1 LRQYFFKF
9 RLILAGYSIES
20 GKVGPYRVCC
30 VEKTELKC
38 DSLMNN
44 YDKEY
49 IMSDSKAMPIHRKI
63 AEEVRR
69 QISSGE
75 LRPGQKIPSER
86 QIAIQFDASRATVR
100 TALQH
105 IEQEGLITRRD
116 RRSAIVTIKRDLTPS
131 LRIACS
137 SSLLARLFRKL
148 ADKQLL
154 PHRTQISIVDMRQP
168 EAVTQLASG
177 TTSGADILVCNF
189 EYAGCVWDQPEL
201 FKPFSP
207 ALVSDVNIPEKLRNK
222 FTVNGKLTGVP
233 CGISPMVLYYNKKIL
248 GEKGL
253 TIPLGEW
260 HWDQLLEIARQVIMP
275 GRYGFQIIPRFSHF
289 AALVSCFGG
298 ELFDGRGKVNAEN
311 MTVIKTAMK
320 FIETQINAGLVP
332 RLSKEAQVNLFA
344 QGRCAMAIDGI
355 GAMNSY
361 REALGADCGVACLPG
376 SRSGSSITGGF
387 VILAMRNQ
395 EENQLIEDV
404 IRNLLILRHQQIIAG
419 SGLLMPVHGSV
430 LNFEGMKAAG
440 LPDDVAGVFAT
451 QTRDAAPANVPCS
464 VTATNNFQ
472 DILYELWMGLDSV
485 DNLCRRM
492 G

>member
-1 LRQYFFKF
+1 
-9 RLILAGYSIES
+9 
-20 GKVGPYRVCC
+20 
-30 VEKTELKC
+30 
-38 DSLMNN
+38 
-44 YDKEY
+44 
-49 IMSDSKAMPIHRKI
+49 MSESKAMPIHRQI

-86 QIAIQFDASRATVR
+86 QIAIQFNASRATVR

-116 RRSAIVTIKRDLTPS
+116 RRSAIVTIKRDLSPS

-148 ADKQLL
+148 SDKQLL
-154 PHRTQISIVDMRQP
+154 PHRTQINIVDMRQP
-168 EAVTQLASG
+168 EALTQLSSG

-189 EYAGCVWDQPEL
+189 EYAGCVWNQPEL

-207 ALVSDVNIPEKLRNK
+207 ALVSDVNIPEKLRSK
-222 FTVNGKLTGVP
+222 FTVNGKLTGIP
-233 CGISPMVLYYNKKIL
+233 CGISPMVLYYNKEML
-248 GEKGL
+248 AQKGL
-253 TIPLGEW
+253 SIPAGEW
-260 HWDQLLEIARQVIMP
+260 HWDQLLDIARQMATP

-298 ELFDGRGKVNAEN
+298 ELFDGRGKINTES
-311 MTVIKTAMK
+311 MPVIKTAME
-320 FIETQINAGLVP
+320 FIQKQVTEGVVP

-344 QGRCAMAIDGI
+344 QKRCAMAIDGI

-361 REALGADCGVACLPG
+361 KEALGDNCGLACLPG

-387 VILAMRNQ
+387 VVLAMRNQ

-430 LNFEGMKAAG
+430 LNYEGMKAAG
-440 LPDDVAGVFAT
+440 LSDEVAGVFAA
-451 QTRDAAPANVPCS
+451 QTRDAAPANVPGT
-464 VTATNNFQ
+464 VAATNNFQ
-472 DILYELWMGLDSV
+472 DILYELWMGTDTIE
-485 DNLCRRM
+485 NLCSRLS
-492 G
+492 